1 MCDAGLVGMA
11 TQHLH
16 LHSGAR
22 WLTPM
27 IIGLLA
33 VIVGILAM
41 MSYPFVSS

>member
-1 MCDAGLVGMA
+1 MCDAGFLGMA

-16 LHSGAR
+16 LQTGAR

-27 IIGLLA
+27 MLGLLA

-41 MSYPFVSS
+41 MRFVS